1 MERIVTR
8 FVSELRREGL
18 RVSPG
23 ESIDAV
29 CALAFGGLTG
39 REAVRALLRL
49 TLVKNVHDIPVFE
62 QIFDR
67 FFSNYPAGM
76 GVDPNELVHDALLT
90 LESERMLGTNPE
102 MVNDEMSLAMVEAG
116 LSPEDL
122 KDLASLKDI
131 DFDELD
137 GSEMQIR
144 LKNYR
149 GAIDA
154 PRPSTMRMPTN
165 PVTMAFRDSGGQER
179 DMSFT
184 AQEIEEMED
193 AVNRML
199 LRLKKDIRRVKNME
213 NRGKIHVV
221 RTIQKN
227 YRNGMVPFLL
237 ALRRKRKQKPRLVVL
252 CDVSFSVSHA
262 SQFML
267 LLLHTLHNRMMD
279 VRSFIFNAELAEITE
294 MLSNVPINT
303 MLDKI
308 DSGTLVDLDENSD
321 YGKVLL
327 DFQERFL
334 DNLRGRPA
342 VIFLG
347 DARNNYKET
356 NDYILDQLREKAGY
370 MLWLTPEDSSLWKR
384 GDCVIET
391 YGGYCDKV
399 EEVKSVEQ
407 LNQIVE
413 DLFRNIYLEAE
424 HRSKRRIDKIE
435 AEQEYDYRDYY
446 TRDAGSTTPVFD
458 GTSRSNWYGKCEN
471 IDHIT

>member
-23 ESIDAV
+23 ESLDAV
-29 CALAFGGLTG
+29 CALAFGGLAG
-39 REAVRALLRL
+39 REAVRSLLRL

-62 QIFDR
+62 QIFER

-76 GVDPNELVHDALLT
+76 GVDPKDLVHDALLT

-102 MVNDEMSLAMVEAG
+102 MVNDNMSLAMVEAG
-116 LSPEDL
+116 LSPDDL
-122 KDLASLKDI
+122 KDLASLKEI
-131 DFDELD
+131 DFDQLD

-149 GAIDA
+149 GALEA

-165 PVTMAFRDSGGQER
+165 PVTIAFRDPGGGQER
-179 DMSFT
+179 DLSFS
-184 AQEIEEMED
+184 AQEVDEMED
-193 AVNRML
+193 AVARML

-267 LLLHTLHNRMMD
+267 LLLHTLHNRLMD

-308 DSGTLVDLDENSD
+308 DSGSLVDLDENSD

-327 DFQERFL
+327 DFKDRFL
-334 DNLRGRPA
+334 ENLRGRPA

-347 DARNNYKET
+347 DARNNYNEA
-356 NDYILDQLREKAGY
+356 NDWVLEQLREKAGY
-370 MLWLTPEDSSLWKR
+370 MLWLTPEARNLWQR
-384 GDCVIET
+384 GDCLIET
-391 YGGYCDKV
+391 YGAYCDKV

-413 DLFRNIYLEAE
+413 DLFRNIYLEDE
-424 HRSKRRIDKIE
+424 HRAKRSIQKKA
-435 AEQEYDYRDYY
+435 AEEEYNYRDYY
-446 TRDAGSTTPVFD
+446 TRGGGSSETGFD
-458 GTSRSNWYGKCEN
+458 PSARSHW
-471 IDHIT
+471 